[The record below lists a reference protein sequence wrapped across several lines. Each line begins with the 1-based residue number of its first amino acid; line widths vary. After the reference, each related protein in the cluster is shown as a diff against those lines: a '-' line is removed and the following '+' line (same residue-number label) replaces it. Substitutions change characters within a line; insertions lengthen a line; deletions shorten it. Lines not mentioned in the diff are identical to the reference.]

1 MRIRLHKL
9 KGVNWFRPGKK
20 DIVCK
25 AEGSEGLCKNAE
37 TINANDDIEAMGDVA
52 LAA

>member
-1 MRIRLHKL
+1 
-9 KGVNWFRPGKK
+9 VNWIRQGK
-20 DIVCK
+20 DNNTCK
-25 AEGSEGLCKNAE
+25 AEGSDGLCKNAE

>member
-1 MRIRLHKL
+1 LHKL